1 VCPLYLVDPSQSPSL
16 SADDLQNLTTSIDL
30 QELSTRILAA
40 GQTILKCFVAAH
52 GDRLGG
58 MVRRGLNTK
67 DWITRKE
74 PRKPS
79 TAIVFVIE
87 EVAVVRKQ
95 VAAALGERQQ
105 TFAPTTDARRGPRC
119 VMLQCCPSICAPLT
133 PSSLTRSI
141 SLSLCLPLTHVLTHS
156 LARSLRKHA
165 HSLSL
170 ALCPSLL
177 TLVASC
183 HLAPPS
189 PSVRFQA
196 LSPASLQRT
205 CCACCVAVAA
215 LVVLVRWRSV
225 SGRRVHLA
233 GTCAA
238 SHAA

>member
-1 VCPLYLVDPSQSPSL
+1 MCPLYLVDPSQSPSL

-79 TAIVFVIE
+79 TAVVFVIE

-119 VMLQCCPSICAPLT
+119 VMPQRCPSICAPL
-133 PSSLTRSI
+133 SLAP
-141 SLSLCLPLTHVLTHS
+141 LSLAFYFSFSVSPSPTYQRTHS
-156 LARSLRKHA
+156 LALSTNLHVLSRSL
-165 HSLSL
+165 
-170 ALCPSLL
+170 CVPLL

-196 LSPASLQRT
+196 LTPASLQRT
-205 CCACCVAVAA
+205 CCVCSVAVAA